1 MKIAK
6 IDGYKN
12 PYHKSFNFKN
22 NKNINTKKEVSF
34 KGLDILALENMA
46 SIKKQKMSVDE
57 FKKEGEFIDAKAM
70 YKDKPY
76 NGIMIAENKDGIFEL
91 EYKKGELKS
100 STFFSKYELS
110 PEAQLITPQRKRATS
125 KKVYINKPDEK
136 IIEKYNIATNR
147 LQDGLC
153 LSETTIIRPSEII
166 NEKQGLYEP
175 TVRIAQKQEDGNW
188 KTILSEAFIGSGFQ
202 VYRFTIDVNNN
213 KIIEKKSLG
222 VKIPNLYSEPYYT
235 IP

>member
-1 MKIAK
+1 MYIFGFSDIISTSVFHSKTVVRRWWTDLSKLKYLLVNQDLLPAVYSKVAFAK
-6 IDGYKN
+6 SLLASGEALNATQAAKMAGISRSAYYK
-12 PYHKSFNFKN
+12 
-22 NKNINTKKEVSF
+22 
-34 KGLDILALENMA
+34 
-46 SIKKQKMSVDE
+46 
-57 FKKEGEFIDAKAM
+57 
-70 YKDKPY
+70 
-76 NGIMIAENKDGIFEL
+76 NKDGIFEL

-213 KIIEKKSLG
+213 KIIEEKSLG